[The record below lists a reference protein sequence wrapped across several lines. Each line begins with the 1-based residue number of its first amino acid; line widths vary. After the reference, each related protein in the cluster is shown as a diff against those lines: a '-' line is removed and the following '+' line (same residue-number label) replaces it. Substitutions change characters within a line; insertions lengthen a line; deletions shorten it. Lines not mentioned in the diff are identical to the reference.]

1 LNFQH
6 AKQDSVLQ
14 RIAKGDLSLESRKEF
29 KDLLALFPDK
39 ADLKRAYADFL
50 YSKNETKIA
59 YRNYLS
65 AADLYI
71 REGKTIQAIV
81 SKILA
86 WRIVKPTHQEGRE
99 FHAALQASLTGE
111 MPLHHFFAG
120 MPYAA
125 FIAVMLKLSRL
136 KLSAEKEVVKAGR
149 KNNALYFIVCGELKE
164 TLDSPDA
171 SGQPA
176 PKGAFRRLSDN
187 DIFGEVLPLAENN
200 VCQRNVTTLTP
211 AEVVKISKQGLMA
224 VSRKYPLIE
233 NFLKK
238 AYRGSSGSSQD
249 RSWLS
254 VRRSDRHAT
263 PVRIDLTLASAS
275 VPEHMLNLEAMS
287 RDISIGGVCIDLGH
301 TQKDLTAEDL
311 AGANV
316 GLSIHLPNVNQSLA
330 VNGIIVWAKKVKK
343 DTGSG
348 IVAGIQFEP
357 LSHETRDLLNVYCF
371 GIDNEQTLM
380 WSLWDSY
387 MNG

>member
-1 LNFQH
+1 MNFQNI
-6 AKQDSVLQ
+6 KQDSVLQ

-29 KDLLALFPDK
+29 EDLLALFPDK

-50 YSKNETKIA
+50 YSKNENKIA

-99 FHAALQASLTGE
+99 FHAALQASLTDE
-111 MPLHHFFAG
+111 TPLHHFFAG

-125 FIAVMLKLSRL
+125 FIAIMLKLSRL
-136 KLSAEKEVVKAGR
+136 KLSAEKAVIKAGN
-149 KNNALYFIVCGELKE
+149 KSNALYFIVSGELKE
-164 TLDSPDA
+164 TLAFPDA
-171 SGQPA
+171 SGQTA
-176 PKGAFRRLSDN
+176 PKVASRRLSDN
-187 DIFGEVLPLAENN
+187 DVFGEVLPLAGNN
-200 VCQRNVTTLTP
+200 VCQWTVTTLTP
-211 AEVVKISKQGLMA
+211 AEVVKISKQGLTA

-238 AYRGSSGSSQD
+238 AYKGPSGLSQD
-249 RSWLS
+249 RSWVS
-254 VRRSDRHAT
+254 VRRSDRHTT
-263 PVRIDLTLASAS
+263 PVRIDLTITSAS

-287 RDISIGGVCIDLGH
+287 RDISKGGVCIDLGL
-301 TQKDLTAEDL
+301 TQKDLAAKDL
-311 AGANV
+311 VGANV

-330 VNGIIVWAKKVKK
+330 VNGTIAWAKKVNKE
-343 DTGSG
+343 TGSA

-357 LSHETRDLLNVYCF
+357 LSHETRDLLTVYCF